1 MATPTPATPGA
12 PMPSGVG
19 LEGYLDASAAMLALP
34 ISPAHR
40 PGVLHYLHLVQGM
53 AALVMAHPLGVADEP
68 APAFVPV
75 SPPAPA
81 DGAA

>member
-1 MATPTPATPGA
+1 MAAPTPVTPAA
-12 PMPSGVG
+12 PLPSGAG
-19 LEGYLDASAAMLALP
+19 LEAYLDATAAVLALP

-40 PGVLHYLHLVQGM
+40 PGVLHYLQLVQGM

-75 SPPAPA
+75 SPPAAP
-81 DGAA
+81 GEAA